1 MTDMTI
7 QQVIDLTALRQ
18 KAELYAQ
25 GADRRDKK
33 LWAEI
38 LTDDC
43 VLEGPGFTLSGRDA
57 VLASLDVLTAMYAA
71 TQHRV
76 HNQTVTISGDSA
88 LGETYCTADH
98 LSLKDGRKELLSW
111 AIRYQDQWRREDG
124 GWRFCHRKLL
134 LDWEERRAL

>member
-1 MTDMTI
+1 MTI
-7 QQVIDLTALRQ
+7 QQVIDQAALRQ
-18 KAELYAQ
+18 TAELYAQ

-33 LWAEI
+33 LWADI

-57 VLASLDVLTAMYAA
+57 VLTSLDVLATMYTA
-71 TQHRV
+71 TQHRI
-76 HNQTVTISGDSA
+76 HNQTVTITGDTA

-98 LSLKDGRKELLSW
+98 ISQQDGRKESLSW

-124 GWRFCHRKLL
+124 VWRFCDRKLL

>member
-1 MTDMTI
+1 MTI
-7 QQVIDLTALRQ
+7 QQVIDQAALRQ
-18 KAELYAQ
+18 TAELYAQ

-33 LWAEI
+33 LWADI

-57 VLASLDVLTAMYAA
+57 VLSSLDVLATMYSA
-71 TQHRV
+71 TQHRI
-76 HNQTVTISGDSA
+76 HNQTAAITGDTA

-98 LSLKDGRKELLSW
+98 ISLQDGRQELLSW

-124 GWRFCHRKLL
+124 VWRFCHRKLL